1 MVEGKH
7 VDNLEYALDIRLE
20 IIESNLSRVCNQQ
33 DALLPLLHVVDLVP
47 GLSKTDVALKNIQG
61 KIHEAENKL
70 LKNEE
75 VALIIDCH

>member
-1 MVEGKH
+1 
-7 VDNLEYALDIRLE
+7 
-20 IIESNLSRVCNQQ
+20 
-33 DALLPLLHVVDLVP
+33 VDLVP

-75 VALIIDCH
+75 VRPLWFILTVSSL